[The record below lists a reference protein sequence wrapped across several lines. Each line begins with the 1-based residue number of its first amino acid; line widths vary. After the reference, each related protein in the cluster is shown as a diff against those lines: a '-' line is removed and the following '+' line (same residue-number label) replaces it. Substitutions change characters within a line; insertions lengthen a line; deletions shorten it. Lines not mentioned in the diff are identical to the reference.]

1 MVSYHH
7 PDNLYNSN
15 MMGDGQFLR
24 NLWYFAVEGGKLR
37 KGQLRTKELLGE
49 KIVFGRNQDGRPFA
63 LRDNCPHRG
72 VPLSEGTFDGQTIR
86 CCYHGWEFDCAGV
99 CQKIPALADR
109 SLDLKRIKIGS
120 YPCKEIN
127 GAIWVYMPD
136 VRYPNADPEGSL
148 PDLLIPADK
157 RLLHVDMVR
166 IPAGIDEAVVGLID
180 PAHVTFVHQSWFWRT
195 AKSAK
200 LKQKQFEPVGLGF
213 KMVRHKPSAN
223 SRGYSLFK
231 GETSTE
237 ITFQLPG
244 QRLEHIRIGPTG
256 TMVSLTLL
264 TPINERLTEL
274 NHFFYSSLNFTKYI
288 SWPLRKL
295 GKIFIGQDLHVFE
308 KLSKG
313 LQNEPKLM
321 LLGDPDAQARWYF
334 DLKKRWQLCLEQKT
348 EFSNPLK
355 PQILSWVT

>member
-1 MVSYHH
+1 VSYHH

-86 CCYHGWEFDCAGV
+86 CCYHGWEFDCTGV
-99 CQKIPALADR
+99 CQRIPALADR

-355 PQILSWVT
+355 PQVLSWVT

>member
-1 MVSYHH
+1 MA
-7 PDNLYNSN
+7 
-15 MMGDGQFLR
+15 DGQFLR
-24 NLWYFAVEGGKLR
+24 NLWYFALEGGKLR
-37 KGQLRTKELLGE
+37 KGQLQAKELLGE
-49 KIVFGRNQDGRPFA
+49 KIVFGRDQDGRPFA
-63 LRDNCPHRG
+63 LRDNCAHRG

-136 VRYPNADPEGSL
+136 VRYPNADPEGNL
-148 PDLLIPADK
+148 PDLVIPADE

-223 SRGYSLFK
+223 SRGYSMFK